1 MPQHKTTLQDAI
13 DLFLIDGQSRR
24 FTKHTLQWYRESL
37 RRFVQH
43 MDSQGITHLDDVTVH
58 HIRAFQAD
66 FLEKSASYAHNQSR
80 AVRAFFNFCHRDEL
94 IEKNPFT
101 KVKMPRLPEEIKRAL
116 TGNEIR
122 KILHATETERDRAI
136 IMVLL
141 DSGLRAAELLNLNV
155 GDLDENGTVTVH
167 QGKQQKDRITYV
179 GAKTRR
185 QLKTYYI
192 KERGGT
198 PPVGEPMFTSVRGHR
213 LSYQGLNHLIRRL
226 RKDAGIEDCSAH
238 TFRRTFAITCLRNG
252 MDIFVLARL
261 MGHSDIAM
269 LRKYLAHVAEDLA
282 AEHKD
287 HGVIDN
293 L

>member
-1 MPQHKTTLQDAI
+1 MPRNKTSLSDVL

-24 FTKHTLQWYRESL
+24 FTDHTLQWYEHSL
-37 RRFVQH
+37 KRFVKH
-43 MDSQGITHLDDVTVH
+43 LESQDIAHIDDVTVH
-58 HIRAFQAD
+58 HIRAYQAK
-66 FLEKSASYAHNQSR
+66 FANNSASYAHNQSR
-80 AVRAFFNFCHRDEL
+80 AIRAFFNFAHRDEL
-94 IEKNPFT
+94 IDVNPFL
-101 KVKMPRLPEEIKRAL
+101 KIKMPELEQKIQRAL
-116 TGNEIR
+116 TPQEIR
-122 KILHATETERDRAI
+122 KILNSTETERDKAI

-141 DSGLRAAELLNLNV
+141 DSGLRAAELLKLNV
-155 GDLDENGTVTVH
+155 GDVDIKGTVTVH

-185 QLKTYYI
+185 QLKSYYI
-192 KERGGT
+192 KERDGT
-198 PPVGEPMFTSVRGHR
+198 PHPDEPMFTSVRGSR

-226 RKDAGIEDCSAH
+226 RRDAEIEDCSAH

-261 MGHSDIAM
+261 MGHSDIST
-269 LRKYLAHVAEDLA
+269 LKKYLAFVAEDLA
-282 AEHKD
+282 EEHKD